1 MLRSMLRKERLKE
14 VAEHAGVSLETVV
27 NVLNRPVSVSEDIR
41 ARVRDSISIIGFSE
55 EASVAQTTDKPL
67 LVGII
72 LPTSNN
78 RFFEELTLGLGDAI
92 DKGGVNLL
100 VGYSREDS
108 AMEKQLLSV
117 MEKSEFAA
125 VIILPVGEGEESYE
139 EFKGTNLRILSFSQ
153 SYQPIDQCTI
163 SVDQVR
169 GGYIGIEFLHS
180 LGHKRVLWVPGPDRH
195 RQSNQR
201 FVGITQAASELGVKV
216 STMQAPSLDFLSGE
230 HIAPMII
237 KQGPLPDAIF
247 AANDAVA
254 LGIINYFLKEGIK
267 VPEDVSILGFDNIA
281 YAESALIPLSTVSQT
296 PYNLGFAL
304 GRQLLLDLERSKE
317 HIHENI
323 IFQPQVVERSSTRNQ
338 SKITS

>member
-1 MLRSMLRKERLKE
+1 MLKKERLKE
-14 VAEHAGVSLETVV
+14 VAEHAGVSLETVA
-27 NVLNRPVSVSEDIR
+27 NVLNRPVSVSEHTR
-41 ARVRDSISIIGFSE
+41 KKVRDSIEIVGFSDDMPTE
-55 EASVAQTTDKPL
+55 EITDKPL

-92 DKGGVNLL
+92 NKASVTLL

-108 AMEKQLLSV
+108 AMEMQLLSV
-117 MEKSEFAA
+117 MDKSEFAA
-125 VIILPVGEGEESYE
+125 VLLLPVGEGEESYE
-139 EFKGTNLRILSFSQ
+139 EFKGTNLRIVSFSQ
-153 SYQPIDQCTI
+153 TYNPIDQCTI

-180 LGHKRVLWVPGPDRH
+180 LGHETVLWIPGPNRH
-195 RQSNQR
+195 RLSNQR
-201 FVGITQAASELGVKV
+201 FVGITQAASQLGVKV
-216 STMQAPSLDFLSGE
+216 STIQAPSLDFLSGE

-237 KQGPLPDAIF
+237 EQGVLPDAIF

-267 VPEDVSILGFDNIA
+267 IPEDVSILGFDNIA

-304 GRQLLLDLERSKE
+304 GRQLLLDLGNSKE

-323 IFQPQVVERSSTRNQ
+323 IFQPAVVERNSTRKQ
-338 SKITS
+338 SKIAL

>member
-1 MLRSMLRKERLKE
+1 MLRKERLKE

-27 NVLNRPVSVSEDIR
+27 NVLNRPIPVSEILR
-41 ARVRDSISIIGFSE
+41 ARVRDSMNIIGFSDDMPIE
-55 EASVAQTTDKPL
+55 KQTEKPL

-92 DKGGVNLL
+92 NKASVNLV

-108 AMEKQLLSV
+108 AMEMQLLSV
-117 MEKSEFAA
+117 MEKSDFAA
-125 VIILPVGEGEESYE
+125 VLLLPVGEGEESYE
-139 EFKGTNLRILSFSQ
+139 EFKDTNLRIVSFSQ
-153 SYQPIDQCTI
+153 TYNPIDQCTI

-180 LGHKRVLWVPGPDRH
+180 LGHETVLWIPGPNRH

-201 FVGITQAASELGVKV
+201 FVGITQAASQLGVTI
-216 STMQAPSLDFLSGE
+216 STIQSPSLDFLSGE

-237 KQGPLPDAIF
+237 EQGALPDAIF

-267 VPEDVSILGFDNIA
+267 IPEDVSILGFDNIA

-304 GRQLLLDLERSKE
+304 GRQLLLDLGNSKE

-323 IFQPQVVERSSTRNQ
+323 IFQPAVVERDSTRKQ
-338 SKITS
+338 SKIAL

>member
-1 MLRSMLRKERLKE
+1 VLRKERLKE
-14 VAEHAGVSLETVV
+14 VAEHAGVSLETVA
-27 NVLNRPVSVSEDIR
+27 NVLNRPISVSEILR
-41 ARVRDSISIIGFSE
+41 ARVRDSMNIIGFSDDMPIE
-55 EASVAQTTDKPL
+55 KQTEKPL

-92 DKGGVNLL
+92 NKASVNLV

-108 AMEKQLLSV
+108 ALEMQLLSV

-125 VIILPVGEGEESYE
+125 VLLLPVGEGEESYE
-139 EFKGTNLRILSFSQ
+139 EFKDTNLRIVSFSQ
-153 SYQPIDQCTI
+153 TYNPIDQCTI

-180 LGHKRVLWVPGPDRH
+180 LGHETVLWIPGPNRH

-201 FVGITQAASELGVKV
+201 FVGITQAASQLGVTI
-216 STMQAPSLDFLSGE
+216 STIQSPSLDFLSGE

-237 KQGPLPDAIF
+237 EQGALPDAIF

-267 VPEDVSILGFDNIA
+267 IPEDVSILGFDNIA

-304 GRQLLLDLERSKE
+304 GRQLFLDLGNSKE

-323 IFQPQVVERSSTRNQ
+323 IFQPAVVERDSTRKQ
-338 SKITS
+338 SKIAL